1 VITVKK
7 GVVVLGATGL
17 VGQRIVSMLQKHP
30 WFELAGVAA
39 SEKSSGRKYGEAV
52 SWHVE
57 TPLDS
62 EAARMTLMECTA
74 RKIVSECDADF
85 VFSCLPGGLAKTAEQ
100 EFAREGLGVFS
111 KASDNRMEPDV
122 PLIVPEVNPE
132 HTELIRIQRERR
144 GWSGFITTDPNC
156 STTQLVLSLFPLKKY
171 GLKRVVVSTM
181 QALSGAG
188 YPGVASLDA
197 VGNVI
202 PFIGG
207 EEEKV
212 EREPKKILGSLQNG
226 AVKEDPVVISASC
239 NRVPVADGHMETV
252 VVELEKRPS
261 VEELKKTFDS
271 FTAEPQKLRLPSAV
285 RPIVVRNENDRP
297 QPKRDLFEGNGMSV
311 IIGRIRRD
319 PVLGVKYTCLAH
331 NLVRGAAGN
340 GMLQAELFAAKKLV

>member
-1 VITVKK
+1 MNKK

-17 VGQRIVSMLQKHP
+17 VGQRIVSMLEKHP
-30 WFELAGVAA
+30 WFELVAVAA
-39 SEKSSGRKYGEAV
+39 SEKNAGRKYGEAV
-52 SWHVE
+52 NWHVE
-57 TPLDS
+57 TPLGA
-62 EAARMTLMECTA
+62 EAARMTLLEGSA
-74 RKIVSECDADF
+74 KGIVSGCDADF
-85 VFSCLPGGLAKTAEQ
+85 VFSCLPGGLAKTVEQ
-100 EFAREGLGVFS
+100 DLAREGLGVFS

-132 HTELIRIQRERR
+132 HAELIRIQKERR

-197 VGNVI
+197 IGNVI

-207 EEEKV
+207 EEEKL

-239 NRVPVADGHMETV
+239 NRVPVADGHTETV

-261 VEELKKTFDS
+261 VEEVKKTLGS
-271 FTAEPQKLRLPSAV
+271 FTAETQKLGLPSAV
-285 RPIVVRNENDRP
+285 RPIVVREENNRP
-297 QPKRDLFEGNGMSV
+297 QPRMDVFEGNGMSV
-311 IIGRIRRD
+311 VIGRIRQD
-319 PVLGVKYTCLAH
+319 PVLGVKYTCLSH

-340 GMLQAELFAAKKLV
+340 GMLQAELFAARKLV